1 MALIVFKLIVLAG
14 LGIAIVWLM
23 VEIYK
28 PFLEAMAV
36 LI

>member
-23 VEIYK
+23 IEVVR

>member
-1 MALIVFKLIVLAG
+1 MALILFKLIVIAG
-14 LGIAIVWLM
+14 LGIAIAWLL
-23 VEIYK
+23 VEAVR

>member
-1 MALIVFKLIVLAG
+1 MALILFKLIVIAG
-14 LGIAIVWLM
+14 LGIAIVWLL
-23 VEIYK
+23 VEAVR

>member
-23 VEIYK
+23 VEIVK